1 MKSDDITRRE
11 FLEQS
16 ALTAATLPRCLRLFP
31 TPQKL
36 RHSPA

>member
-16 ALTAATLPRCLRLFP
+16 ALTAATATALPAIIP
-31 TPQKL
+31 TP
-36 RHSPA
+36 